1 MTEVKFSVTGFVK
14 YIQDHAQQVY
24 DILKQSCFIIM
35 GCQVYFEPNEAEFK
49 GSKCKQ
55 IYIKP
60 IAITFED
67 MNYGY
72 YTIGHNKVLELFG
85 NSQPIITFRESNR
98 RRINKKLPLQYLHVA
113 TFYSNKFGTNT
124 YYSNFI
130 DYNYR
135 ISKEKVAKILNSKI
149 ES

>member
-14 YIQDHAQQVY
+14 YIQDHKQQVY
-24 DILKQSCFIIM
+24 DILKQSSFIIM
-35 GCQVYFEPNEAEFK
+35 GCRVYFEPNEAEFK